1 MPWRLQWPIVWVPDV
16 PALPTEPAVRQFAAP
31 DPLPP
36 GHRLDPRGLVAF
48 VKMHDIYQ
56 SGEHAGFSPEEAAHL
71 VRIGVAVYR
80 FPFQQQNAADAP
92 APDAEVKS

>member
-1 MPWRLQWPIVWVPDV
+1 
-16 PALPTEPAVRQFAAP
+16 
-31 DPLPP
+31 
-36 GHRLDPRGLVAF
+36 
-48 VKMHDIYQ
+48 MHDIYQ